1 MRKAGVF
8 WTTLKRSRLRK
19 DAEVAEAEDGMNRL
33 WLGWVDL
40 WDGWRCRWE
49 DGLVGGW
56 MFR

>member
-1 MRKAGVF
+1 M
-8 WTTLKRSRLRK
+8 KRSRLRK